1 MKVNSSFKTSKGVKK
16 LTFKFSIKRIMHDFR
31 SIEEPV
37 EQSRFVEKKL
47 DELIQAD
54 SVRSR
59 MNLISKMKMAYLVD
73 YLHLDLILNGLRRM
87 ANEDLE
93 ILLQTQQEETAN

>member
-1 MKVNSSFKTSKGVKK
+1 MNVNTTFKTSKGVKK
-16 LTFKFSIKRIMHDFR
+16 LTFNFSIKRIMRDFR

-47 DELIQAD
+47 EELIQAD

-73 YLHLDLILNGLRRM
+73 YLHLDLILNGLKRM
-87 ANEDLE
+87 TNEESE
-93 ILLQTQQEETAN
+93 ILLQMKKEEIAN